1 MTDRYICISK
11 FSQIDHFVQ
20 KILHVAFF
28 VLWKNLLSANQLSL
42 RCFAKNHGFLS
53 IWRTLLLFKSLK
65 VNNNKNKKG
74 LNDINT

>member
-53 IWRTLLLFKSLK
+53 IWRTSTPIQIIEGQ
-65 VNNNKNKKG
+65 NNKNKKG